1 MEPSVP
7 VPAVPS
13 GATKR
18 LVTLAVVALAVLA
31 VDLGSKEWALD
42 NLSRE
47 RAGRVP
53 PACTVS
59 HTLTRGRKAPVVLVE
74 GHVSLEYT
82 ENCGGAFGL
91 LAKSSERLRFPF
103 FVIVSIIA
111 IGVIVSVYR
120 RLEPGQKL
128 LAWALPLVLGGA
140 LGNFYD
146 RIVHR
151 FVVDFIKVQLDEQW
165 VWPTFNVADA
175 AISVGV
181 AFMLIDM
188 MWTRRARPVAS
199 DAAESIPATAAAA
212 AVTPEATGEAPRGP
226 DGDPH
231 GA

>member
-1 MEPSVP
+1 MEPSQP
-7 VPAVPS
+7 VPKSMPDA
-13 GATKR
+13 ARR
-18 LVTLAVVALAVLA
+18 LLTLAVVAAVVVGL
-31 VDLGSKEWALD
+31 DLGSKHWALGA
-42 NLSRE
+42 LSRE
-47 RAGRVP
+47 RSGDVP
-53 PACTVS
+53 PACTVA
-59 HTLTRGRKAPVVLVE
+59 HTLTRARKAPVVLVE

-91 LAKSSERLRFPF
+91 LGKSNEELRFPF

-120 RLEPGQKL
+120 RLEPGQRL

-146 RIVHR
+146 RLVYR
-151 FVVDFIKVQLDEQW
+151 FVVDFIKVQLDERW

-181 AFMLIDM
+181 AFMLLDM
-188 MWTRRARPVAS
+188 IKGRRPQ
-199 DAAESIPATAAAA
+199 PTATAAVEAGAA
-212 AVTPEATGEAPRGP
+212 IPVAGEPAEGAPRSP
-226 DGDPH
+226 DGESH

>member
-1 MEPSVP
+1 MEPTHP
-7 VPAVPS
+7 VPNPPPDA
-13 GATKR
+13 ARRR
-18 LVTLAVVALAVLA
+18 LVVLAAVALVVVGL
-31 VDLGSKEWALD
+31 DLGTKHWALGA
-42 NLSRE
+42 LSRE
-47 RAGRVP
+47 RSGDVP

-59 HTLTRGRKAPVVLVE
+59 HTLTRARRPPVVLVE

-91 LAKSSERLRFPF
+91 LGKSSEELRFPF

-146 RIVHR
+146 RLVYR
-151 FVVDFIKVQLDEQW
+151 FVVDFIKVQWDEQL

-181 AFMLIDM
+181 AFMLLDM
-188 MWTRRARPVAS
+188 IKGRRERPAETP
-199 DAAESIPATAAAA
+199 AAEPAALAAAEVPA
-212 AVTPEATGEAPRGP
+212 PSPAEAPRNA
-226 DGDPH
+226 DGESH